1 MARKQSET
9 EEMDLRPLLK
19 QVVSRLSQLEQ
30 QFAILKTEN
39 RHLREQMRAPTTRGS
54 YEIRGTDTPI
64 HGFGRWDT
72 SLFLDYLTKTD
83 EFIRERMGYGV
94 LRMNFNMF
102 VGAVFYIAN
111 GQTNLVRLSPTTPL
125 DRNGYPIT
133 VNLNRKKR
141 RRTVSWEAA
150 VRLMFERP
158 FLPSKEDIQ
167 SRLKRGEIPPH
178 ICQKLTYYRYW
189 MTKRPSKNHK
199 ERDSWKAKCDL
210 LLALARFK
218 LPDPPK
224 VLTRAEE
231 ADQHFQKELD
241 VGGRWWK
248 QPVEW
253 PMPRV
258 VDIYDEFL
266 RDSEQYKLAL
276 RAYFDERPNRLQE
289 YRAAGGSL
297 A

>member
-1 MARKQSET
+1 MHACPNKLWNGCTHASKQFKYVKAFNKHVAKCNMARKQSET

-94 LRMNFNMF
+94 MRMNFNMF

-125 DRNGYPIT
+125 DRNGYP
-133 VNLNRKKR
+133 KR
-141 RRTVSWEAA
+141 
-150 VRLMFERP
+150 
-158 FLPSKEDIQ
+158 
-167 SRLKRGEIPPH
+167 
-178 ICQKLTYYRYW
+178 
-189 MTKRPSKNHK
+189 
-199 ERDSWKAKCDL
+199 
-210 LLALARFK
+210 
-218 LPDPPK
+218 
-224 VLTRAEE
+224 
-231 ADQHFQKELD
+231 
-241 VGGRWWK
+241 
-248 QPVEW
+248 
-253 PMPRV
+253 
-258 VDIYDEFL
+258 
-266 RDSEQYKLAL
+266 
-276 RAYFDERPNRLQE
+276 
-289 YRAAGGSL
+289 
-297 A
+297 